1 MKTKSEIITQFRQK
15 RKKDLIALYGNKC
28 SLCGYS
34 KSIKALEF
42 HHIKP
47 QDKKYALGT
56 GNCHKLQDDLAE
68 AKKCLLVCANCHRE
82 IHDGLYNN
90 VNLFDY
96 QKIDNQVKIEKL
108 SISKKLFCKDCGTQ
122 ITIYSE
128 SGYCNSCVQ
137 KHRAKVQNK
146 PNREELKSLI
156 RTFPFLKIA
165 AMYNVSDNA
174 IRKWCDKYSLPRNK
188 KDINNYSDAQWLE
201 I

>member
-15 RKKDLIALYGNKC
+15 RKRDLISLYGGKC
-28 SLCGYS
+28 SLCGYN

-56 GNCHKLQDDLAE
+56 GNCHKLQDDLTE

-82 IHDGLYNN
+82 IHDGFYND

-96 QKIDNQVKIEKL
+96 QKINNQIEIEKL
-108 SISKKLFCKDCGTQ
+108 SISKNLFCKDCGVQ
-122 ITIYSE
+122 ITIYSK
-128 SGYCNSCVQ
+128 SGYCNSCAQ

-146 PNREELKSLI
+146 PSREELKSLI
-156 RTFPFLKIA
+156 RTLPFLKIA
-165 AMYNVSDNA
+165 TIYNVSDNA

-188 KDINNYSDAQWLE
+188 KDINNYSDAQWLK

>member
-15 RKKDLIALYGNKC
+15 RKRDLISLYGGKC
-28 SLCGYS
+28 SLCGYN

-56 GNCHKLQDDLAE
+56 GNCHKLQDDLTE

-82 IHDGLYNN
+82 IHDGFYND

-96 QKIDNQVKIEKL
+96 QKIDNQIEIEKL
-108 SISKKLFCKDCGTQ
+108 SISKDLFCKDCGVQ
-122 ITIYSE
+122 ITIYSK
-128 SGYCNSCVQ
+128 SGYCNSCAQ

-146 PNREELKSLI
+146 PSREELKSLI
-156 RTFPFLKIA
+156 RTLPFLKIA
-165 AMYNVSDNA
+165 TIYNVSDNA

-188 KDINNYSDAQWLE
+188 KDINNYSDAQWLK

>member
-15 RKKDLIALYGNKC
+15 RKRDLITLYGGKC
-28 SLCGYS
+28 SLCGYN

-56 GNCHKLQDDLAE
+56 GNCHKLQDDLTE

-82 IHDGLYNN
+82 IHDGFYND

-96 QKIDNQVKIEKL
+96 QKIDNQIEIEKL
-108 SISKKLFCKDCGTQ
+108 SISKDLFCKDCGVQ
-122 ITIYSE
+122 ITIYSK
-128 SGYCNSCVQ
+128 SGYCNSCAQ

-146 PNREELKSLI
+146 PSREELKSLI
-156 RTFPFLKIA
+156 RTLPFLKIA
-165 AMYNVSDNA
+165 TIYNVSDNA

-188 KDINNYSDAQWLE
+188 KDINNYSDAQWLK

>member
-15 RKKDLIALYGNKC
+15 RKRDLITLYGGKC
-28 SLCGYS
+28 SLCGYN

-56 GNCHKLQDDLAE
+56 GNCHKLQDDLIE

-82 IHDGLYNN
+82 IHDGFYND

-96 QKIDNQVKIEKL
+96 QKINNQIEIKKL
-108 SISKKLFCKDCGTQ
+108 SISKNLFCKDCGVQ
-122 ITIYSE
+122 ITIYSK
-128 SGYCNSCVQ
+128 SGYCNSCAQ

-146 PNREELKSLI
+146 PSREELKSLI
-156 RTFPFLKIA
+156 RTLPFLKIA
-165 AMYNVSDNA
+165 TIYNVSDNA

-188 KDINNYSDAQWLE
+188 KDINNYSDAQWVK

>member
-15 RKKDLIALYGNKC
+15 RKRDLISLYGGKC
-28 SLCGYS
+28 SLCGYN

-56 GNCHKLQDDLAE
+56 GNCHKLQDDLTE

-82 IHDGLYNN
+82 IHDGFYND

-96 QKIDNQVKIEKL
+96 QKINNQIEIEKL
-108 SISKKLFCKDCGTQ
+108 SISKNLFCKDCGVQ
-122 ITIYSE
+122 ITIYSK
-128 SGYCNSCVQ
+128 SGYCNSCAQ
-137 KHRAKVQNK
+137 KHRAKVKNK
-146 PNREELKSLI
+146 PSREELKSLI
-156 RTFPFLKIA
+156 RTLSFLKIA
-165 AMYNVSDNA
+165 TIYNVSDNA

-188 KDINNYSDAQWLE
+188 KDINNYSDAQWLK

>member
-15 RKKDLIALYGNKC
+15 RKRDLITLYGGKC
-28 SLCGYS
+28 SLCGYN

-56 GNCHKLQDDLAE
+56 GNCHKLQDDLTE

-82 IHDGLYNN
+82 IHDGFYND

-96 QKIDNQVKIEKL
+96 QKINNQIEIEKL
-108 SISKKLFCKDCGTQ
+108 SISKNLFCKDCGVQ
-122 ITIYSE
+122 ITIYSK
-128 SGYCNSCVQ
+128 SGYCNSCAQ

-146 PNREELKSLI
+146 PSREELKSLI
-156 RTFPFLKIA
+156 RTLPFLKIA
-165 AMYNVSDNA
+165 TIYNVSDNA

-188 KDINNYSDAQWLE
+188 KDINNYSDAQWLK

>member
-15 RKKDLIALYGNKC
+15 RKRDLITLYGGKC
-28 SLCGYS
+28 SLCGYN

-56 GNCHKLQDDLAE
+56 GNCHKLQDDLTE

-82 IHDGLYNN
+82 IHDGFYND

-96 QKIDNQVKIEKL
+96 QKIDNQVEIEKL
-108 SISKKLFCKDCGTQ
+108 SISKNLFCKDCGVQ
-122 ITIYSE
+122 ITIYSK
-128 SGYCNSCVQ
+128 SGYCNSCAQ

-146 PNREELKSLI
+146 PSREELKSLI
-156 RTFPFLKIA
+156 RTLPFLKIA
-165 AMYNVSDNA
+165 TIYNVSDNA

-188 KDINNYSDAQWLE
+188 KDINNYSDAQWLK

>member
-15 RKKDLIALYGNKC
+15 RKRDLITLYGGKC
-28 SLCGYS
+28 SLCGYN

-56 GNCHKLQDDLAE
+56 GNCHKLQDDLTE

-82 IHDGLYNN
+82 IHDGFYND

-96 QKIDNQVKIEKL
+96 QKIDNQIKIEKL
-108 SISKKLFCKDCGTQ
+108 SISKDLFCKDCGVQ
-122 ITIYSE
+122 ITIYSK
-128 SGYCNSCVQ
+128 SGYCNSCAQ

-146 PNREELKSLI
+146 PSREELKSLI
-156 RTFPFLKIA
+156 RTLPFLKIA
-165 AMYNVSDNA
+165 TIYNVSDNA

-188 KDINNYSDAQWLE
+188 KDINNYSDAQWLK

>member
-15 RKKDLIALYGNKC
+15 RKRDLITLYGGKC
-28 SLCGYS
+28 SLCGYN

-56 GNCHKLQDDLAE
+56 GNCHKLQDDLTE

-82 IHDGLYNN
+82 IHDGFYND

-96 QKIDNQVKIEKL
+96 QKINNQIKIEKL
-108 SISKKLFCKDCGTQ
+108 SISKNLFCKDCGVQ
-122 ITIYSE
+122 ITIYSK
-128 SGYCNSCVQ
+128 SGYCNSCAQ

-146 PNREELKSLI
+146 PSREELKSLI
-156 RTFPFLKIA
+156 RTLPFLKIA
-165 AMYNVSDNA
+165 TIYNVSDNA

-188 KDINNYSDAQWLE
+188 KDINNYSDAQWLK

>member
-15 RKKDLIALYGNKC
+15 RKRDLITLYGGKC
-28 SLCGYS
+28 SLCGYD

-56 GNCHKLQDDLAE
+56 GNCHKLQDDLTE

-82 IHDGLYNN
+82 IHDGFYND

-96 QKIDNQVKIEKL
+96 QKIDNQIEIEKL
-108 SISKKLFCKDCGTQ
+108 SISKDLFCKDCGVQ
-122 ITIYSE
+122 ITIYSK
-128 SGYCNSCVQ
+128 SGYCNSCAQ

-146 PNREELKSLI
+146 PSREELKSLI
-156 RTFPFLKIA
+156 RTLPFLKIA
-165 AMYNVSDNA
+165 TIYNVSDNA

-188 KDINNYSDAQWLE
+188 KDINNYSDAQWLK

>member
-15 RKKDLIALYGNKC
+15 RKRDLITLYGGKC
-28 SLCGYS
+28 SLCGYD

-56 GNCHKLQDDLAE
+56 GNCHKLQDDLTE

-82 IHDGLYNN
+82 IHDGFYND

-96 QKIDNQVKIEKL
+96 QKIDNQIEIKKL
-108 SISKKLFCKDCGTQ
+108 SISKDLFCKDCGVQ
-122 ITIYSE
+122 ITIYSK
-128 SGYCNSCVQ
+128 SGYCNSCAQ

-146 PNREELKSLI
+146 PSREELKSLI
-156 RTFPFLKIA
+156 RTLPFLKIA
-165 AMYNVSDNA
+165 TIYNVSDNA

-188 KDINNYSDAQWLE
+188 KDINNYSDAQWLK

>member
-15 RKKDLIALYGNKC
+15 RKRDLISLYGGKC
-28 SLCGYS
+28 SLCGYN

-56 GNCHKLQDDLAE
+56 GNCHKLQDDLTE

-82 IHDGLYNN
+82 IHDGFYND

-96 QKIDNQVKIEKL
+96 QKIDNQVEIEKL
-108 SISKKLFCKDCGTQ
+108 SISKNLFCKDCGVQ
-122 ITIYSE
+122 ITIYSK
-128 SGYCNSCVQ
+128 SGYCNSCAQ

-146 PNREELKSLI
+146 PSREELKSLI
-156 RTFPFLKIA
+156 RTLPFLKIA
-165 AMYNVSDNA
+165 TIYNVSDNA

-188 KDINNYSDAQWLE
+188 KDINNYSDAQWLK

>member
-15 RKKDLIALYGNKC
+15 RKRDLITLYGGKC
-28 SLCGYS
+28 SLCGYN

-56 GNCHKLQDDLAE
+56 GNCHKLQDDLTE

-82 IHDGLYNN
+82 IHDGFYND

-96 QKIDNQVKIEKL
+96 QKINNQIEIEKL
-108 SISKKLFCKDCGTQ
+108 SISKNLFCKDCGAQ
-122 ITIYSE
+122 ITIYSK
-128 SGYCNSCVQ
+128 SGYCNSCAQ

-146 PNREELKSLI
+146 PSREELKSLI
-156 RTFPFLKIA
+156 RTLPFLKIA
-165 AMYNVSDNA
+165 TIYNVSDNA

-188 KDINNYSDAQWLE
+188 KDINNYSDAQWLK

>member
-15 RKKDLIALYGNKC
+15 RKRDLISLYGGKC
-28 SLCGYS
+28 SLCGYN

-56 GNCHKLQDDLAE
+56 GNCHKLQDDLTE

-82 IHDGLYNN
+82 IHDGFYND

-96 QKIDNQVKIEKL
+96 QKINNQIEIEKL
-108 SISKKLFCKDCGTQ
+108 SISKNLFCKDCGVQ
-122 ITIYSE
+122 ITIYSK
-128 SGYCNSCVQ
+128 SGYCNSCAQ
-137 KHRAKVQNK
+137 KHRAKVKNK
-146 PNREELKSLI
+146 PSREELKSLI
-156 RTFPFLKIA
+156 RTLPFLKIA
-165 AMYNVSDNA
+165 TIYNVSDNA

-188 KDINNYSDAQWLE
+188 KDINNYSDAQWLK

>member
-15 RKKDLIALYGNKC
+15 RKRDLITLYGGKC
-28 SLCGYS
+28 SLCGYN

-56 GNCHKLQDDLAE
+56 GNCHKLQDDLTE

-82 IHDGLYNN
+82 IHDGFYND

-96 QKIDNQVKIEKL
+96 QKINNQIEIEKL
-108 SISKKLFCKDCGTQ
+108 SISKNLSCKDCGVQ
-122 ITIYSE
+122 ITIYSK
-128 SGYCNSCVQ
+128 SGYCNSCAQ

-146 PNREELKSLI
+146 PSREELKSLI
-156 RTFPFLKIA
+156 RTLPFLKIA
-165 AMYNVSDNA
+165 TIYNVSDNA

-188 KDINNYSDAQWLE
+188 KDINNYSDAQWLK